1 MKRLLFLFLLFFSSI
16 EISAQWSISPE
27 VGIASVKRNDFGDS
41 WGTGIKA
48 GLGVGYQF
56 QSNLGLKTGLYYA
69 TRGYSL
75 GPAFGHY
82 EYPADDYF
90 HEFAFENKL
99 RRNFLQLP
107 IMLNY
112 SIPLSKDVTLNFA
125 AGPYVGISV
134 KDYWTGGYY
143 TEERDKS
150 VFDGLRAFD
159 WGVSATAGID
169 IHNWIMSVGYDLSLG
184 KEDKSS
190 GINANYHSMSFNFGY
205 KFSFPRK

>member
-1 MKRLLFLFLLFFSSI
+1 MKRLFFLFILFISSI
-16 EISAQWSISPE
+16 EINAQWSISPE
-27 VGIASVKRNDFGDS
+27 IGIASVKRNDFGDS

-56 QSNLGLKTGLYYA
+56 QTNLGLKTGLYYA

-75 GPAFGHY
+75 GAAFGHY
-82 EYPADDYF
+82 EYPSDDYF
-90 HEFAFENKL
+90 HELAFENKL

-112 SIPLSKDVTLNFA
+112 SLPLSKDVTFNFA
-125 AGPYVGISV
+125 AGPYLGVSV

-143 TEERDKS
+143 TEEHDKS

-169 IHNWIMSVGYDLSLG
+169 VHNWIMSVGYDLSLG

-205 KFSFPRK
+205 KFSFPGK